1 MDKSELRLLAL
12 RYANGELDR
21 ERYLFLRSALID
33 DITHGR
39 KPIVRD
45 PADLALISGPD
56 TDFPPG
62 RVRAPR
68 QRLRL
73 LGVILGVASVLAT
86 GTWVWSERPATA
98 SANKGTPSHTAKQ
111 AVVAGPSRNSTQPA
125 TTVMSAPALGPPP
138 ATQNM
143 ARLPA
148 NTLPTTSSDWFRAQ
162 PTYAFTVQV
171 LTSPDKD
178 HAFRLTE
185 GFPELEFKIQRS
197 HTTPH
202 LYRVVHGSFGSR
214 ELAEQAS
221 DALPESLLGGSDPP
235 LIRRFTALRGQHMTE

>member
-111 AVVAGPSRNSTQPA
+111 AVVAVPARNSTQP
-125 TTVMSAPALGPPP
+125 PPRP

-143 ARLPA
+143 ARHSGS
-148 NTLPTTSSDWFRAQ
+148 TLPTTSSDWFRAQ

>member
-21 ERYLFLRSALID
+21 EHYLLLRSALID

-39 KPIVRD
+39 RAIVRGS
-45 PADLALISGPD
+45 ADLALIGVPD
-56 TDFPPG
+56 ADLPPG
-62 RVRAPR
+62 RLRAPR
-68 QRLRL
+68 QGLRL
-73 LGVILGVASVLAT
+73 LVVILGVASVLAI

-98 SANKGTPSHTAKQ
+98 SASANKGTPSHTATQ
-111 AVVAGPSRNSTQPA
+111 AVVAVPARNSTH
-125 TTVMSAPALGPPP
+125 PPPRP

-143 ARLPA
+143 ARHSGT
-148 NTLPTTSSDWFRAQ
+148 TLPTTSSDWFRAQ

-171 LTSPDKD
+171 LTSPEKN
-178 HAFRLTE
+178 HAFGLVER
-185 GFPELEFKIQRS
+185 FPELEFKIQRS

-221 DALPESLLGGSDPP
+221 DALPESLLGGSDPS
-235 LIRRFTALRGQHMTE
+235 LIRRFAALRGQHITE